1 MKIIERSPIR
11 GTVGPISLLDRVKG
25 IWLYGLSWYQDLAA
39 QYPLAAH
46 LGRLLD
52 NSYTLIHNVFLPT
65 LALPISCVLI
75 GPTGIHIFYTSNL
88 KGIYRARGEHWA
100 VLDSRQRRYIPYR
113 PNLLRRVASMNRA
126 IQVYLASMDIVMEV
140 VRPVL
145 FFANP
150 GIHIESIEPEVRLL
164 QIDGIDRFVASLLLE
179 EHALGPEHVQRIAEL
194 LTVSRPR
201 APESRVREEVGLSSR
216 EPVGIGKLK
225 MQPWQ
230 WFVVSGLIFLWFLII
245 ILGALLLLNQ

>member
-11 GTVGPISLLDRVKG
+11 GTVGPVSLLDRVQG
-25 IWLYGLSWYQDLAA
+25 LWRYGLSWNQDLAA
-39 QYPLAAH
+39 QYLLAAH

-52 NSYTLIHNVFLPT
+52 NTYTLIHNVFLPT

-75 GPTGIHIFYTSNL
+75 GPTGIHVIYASNL
-88 KGIYRARGEHWA
+88 EGIFRARGEHWA
-100 VLDSRQRRYIPYR
+100 VLDSRRRRYVPYR

-126 IQVYLASMDIVMEV
+126 IQVYLASMDIVLET

-179 EHALGPEHVQRIAEL
+179 EPSLESERVQRIAEL
-194 LTVSRPR
+194 LSTSRPR
-201 APESRVREEVGLSSR
+201 ALKSSVREEVGLSSR

-225 MQPWQ
+225 MKPWQ
-230 WFVVSGLIFLWFLII
+230 WFVISGLIFLWFLII
-245 ILGALLLLNQ
+245 IFGALLLLNQ

>member
-1 MKIIERSPIR
+1 LKIIERSPIR
-11 GTVGPISLLDRVKG
+11 GTVGPVSLIDRIQG
-25 IWLYGLSWYQDLAA
+25 IWRYGLSWNQDLAA
-39 QYPLAAH
+39 QDLLAAH

-65 LALPISCVLI
+65 LALPIPCVLI
-75 GPTGIHIFYTSNL
+75 GPTGIHVFYASNL
-88 KGIYRARGEHWA
+88 KGIYRARGDHWA
-100 VLDSRQRRYIPYR
+100 VLDSRHRRYVPYR
-113 PNLLRRVASMNRA
+113 PNLLRRAASMNRA
-126 IQVYLASMDIVMEV
+126 IQVYLAAMEIVLEA
-140 VRPVL
+140 VRPVI

-150 GIHIESIEPEVRLL
+150 GIHIESAGPEVRLL

-179 EHALGPEHVQRIAEL
+179 EPSLDSDHVRRIVEL
-194 LTVSRPR
+194 LTASSPR
-201 APESRVREEVGLSSR
+201 APESRVREEVGLSTK

-230 WFVVSGLIFLWFLII
+230 WFVVAGLIFLWFLII